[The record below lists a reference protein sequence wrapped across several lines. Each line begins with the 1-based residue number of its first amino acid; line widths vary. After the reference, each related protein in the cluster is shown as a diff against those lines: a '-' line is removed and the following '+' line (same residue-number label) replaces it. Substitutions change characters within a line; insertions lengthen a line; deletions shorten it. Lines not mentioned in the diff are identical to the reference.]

1 LLSQCLPV
9 AYSSYLQ
16 RVTAP
21 ALLPFVADRPGNPA
35 IVDPQFADAF
45 ANWLHIAEVSQ
56 RKAADADLDLRQR
69 PVIAHPAKP
78 FGKDFGLADLDRSL
92 TIIHNFR
99 FFKDAE
105 QILGRRLRRM
115 KMPPDRLGRLA
126 RDDCR
131 ERFDCRLL
139 DFAEGAEVS

>member
-1 LLSQCLPV
+1 MARIKKHFIRAIREIRGSK
-9 AYSSYLQ
+9 SSLKKKK
-16 RVTAP
+16 RG
-21 ALLPFVADRPGNPA
+21 DR
-35 IVDPQFADAF
+35 FR
-45 ANWLHIAEVSQ
+45 HR
-56 RKAADADLDLRQR
+56 RKKRLTLFADADLDLRQR

-99 FFKDAE
+99 FFKDTE
-105 QILGRRLRRM
+105 QILRRRLRRM